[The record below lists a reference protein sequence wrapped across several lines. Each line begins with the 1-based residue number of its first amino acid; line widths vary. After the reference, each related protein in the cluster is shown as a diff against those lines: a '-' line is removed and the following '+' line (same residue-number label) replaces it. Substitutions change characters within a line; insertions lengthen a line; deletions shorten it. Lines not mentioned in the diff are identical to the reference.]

1 MPLRSDQ
8 MKNGTVPPSTDH
20 DEPATFDACSEQR
33 KTITAAISSGSPRR
47 PIGTFAPAAAS
58 SSSRVVPPRPAAWAA
73 MPASP
78 VHNSVAV
85 GPGATAFTST
95 PSGAYRPA
103 KTREGAGW
111 PAFVTAYAGFR
122 SAGRLP
128 ADEPTF
134 TILPQP
140 CSAIF

>member
-1 MPLRSDQ
+1 

-47 PIGTFAPAAAS
+47 PIGTFEPAASS

-73 MPASP
+73 MPATP

-85 GPGATAFTST
+85 GPGATALTST
-95 PSGAYRPA
+95 PFAAYSSA
-103 KTREGAGW
+103 KTRGSDSGA
-111 PAFVTAYAGFR
+111 AFVTAYAALR
-122 SAGRLP
+122 SDGGLP

-140 CSAIF
+140 